1 MRVARI
7 SKQEKPIN
15 GVAPDLSLLNP
26 LISKYKGRKGNL
38 IPLLQGAQNIYG
50 FIPAEAFVKISEE
63 TGLSLSEMYGV
74 ATFYAQFR
82 LKPVGKHIIK
92 VCHGTACHVQ
102 NANAITDAIQD
113 SLRIKDTETT
123 EDGLFTL
130 ESVACLGCC
139 SLAPVMMIGE
149 DTYGKLTG
157 KEAVK
162 IIKEIR
168 LKESQPAENK

>member
-7 SKQEKPIN
+7 SKQEKPVN
-15 GVAPDLSLLNP
+15 GDAPDLSLLNP

-38 IPLLQGAQNIYG
+38 IPLLQGAQNIFG

>member
-1 MRVARI
+1 MRVSRI
-7 SKQEKPIN
+7 PVKRTGVVSEK
-15 GVAPDLSLLNP
+15 PDLSLLNP
-26 LISKYKGRKGNL
+26 LISKYKNRKGNM

-50 FIPAEAFVKISEE
+50 FIPKQAFEKLSQD

-82 LKPVGKHIIK
+82 MKPVGKHIIK

-102 NANAITDAIQD
+102 NANVISEAIQD
-113 SLRIKDTETT
+113 ALKVKDTETT

-139 SLAPVMMIGE
+139 SLAPVMMIG
-149 DTYGKLTG
+149 DHTFGKLTG

-168 LKESQPAENK
+168 IKESQATDK